1 MAFERAAE
9 AAARAAEQGEIEEEE
24 DTGTVILNYKF
35 HSEIQLFFLQSSFLT
50 FFRAGSQY
58 G

>member
-24 DTGTVILNYKF
+24 DTGTVHNPKF
-35 HSEIQLFFLQSSFLT
+35 KNPFGNSALFSE
-50 FFRAGSQY
+50 
-58 G
+58 